1 MKNVIYVF
9 LLVFISTSIS
19 TYANNVKSVVPKH
32 DTQPKAG
39 TKESYDLNIQ
49 PQLTVDDNTL
59 KPALT
64 FFTRSNSLFTR
75 TYKGQNTPFFDNYF
89 LFQFTANSGIDV
101 GDFDNP
107 AESTDKI
114 ISEYVADGGNIEF
127 DLSYR
132 VSYNDWDFSLG
143 GFYSLLSTDAINTV
157 QGSSSIIDVD
167 AEIYGFSLFGSY
179 SFNNV
184 ILFSEYRTFDTS
196 DDGQNV
202 DFTTILDDGDAT
214 ELGVSLPLS
223 SLTGNNGGDSERNG
237 FYLTLSR
244 TKHSE
249 VDKAIFR
256 VTIQK
261 RFDFN

>member
-1 MKNVIYVF
+1 MKTYIFIF
-9 LLVFISTSIS
+9 LSIFISIS
-19 TYANNVKSVVPKH
+19 SYANSVKSVVPRN
-32 DTQPKAG
+32 DTPPPDG
-39 TKESYDLNIQ
+39 EIEEEGYDLKLQ

-59 KPALT
+59 KPSLT
-64 FFTRSNSLFTR
+64 LFTRSNSLFTR
-75 TYKGQNTPFFDNYF
+75 TYKGDDTPFFDNYF

-101 GDFDNP
+101 GDFENP
-107 AESTDKI
+107 ADSTDQI

-132 VSYNDWDFSLG
+132 VAYNDWDFSFG
-143 GFYSLLSTDAINTV
+143 GFYSLLSTDAISTE
-157 QGSSSIIDVD
+157 QGSTDIIDVD
-167 AEIYGFSLFGSY
+167 SEVFGFSAFASY
-179 SFNNV
+179 SFNKV

-196 DDGQNV
+196 DDGQNA

-214 ELGVSLPLS
+214 EFGVSFPLS
-223 SLTGNNGGDSERNG
+223 VLSQNDGSESDRDG

-256 VTIQK
+256 VTVQK
-261 RFDFN
+261 RFNFN

>member
-1 MKNVIYVF
+1 MKNIVF
-9 LLVFISTSIS
+9 LFLSIFISIS
-19 TYANNVKSVVPKH
+19 SYANNVKSVVPRNDIEPAK
-32 DTQPKAG
+32 G
-39 TKESYDLNIQ
+39 VEESYDLNIQ

-64 FFTRSNSLFTR
+64 LFTRSNSLFTR

-89 LFQFTANSGIDV
+89 LFQFTANSGINV

-107 AESTDKI
+107 TETTEKI

-132 VSYNDWDFSLG
+132 VAYNDWDFSIG
-143 GFYSLLSTDAINTV
+143 GFYSLLSTDAISTV
-157 QGSSSIIDVD
+157 QGSTDIVDVD
-167 AEIYGFSLFGSY
+167 AEIFGFSAFASY
-179 SFNNV
+179 SFNKV
-184 ILFSEYRTFDTS
+184 ILFSEYKTYDTS
-196 DDGQNV
+196 DDGQNA
-202 DFTTILDDGDAT
+202 DFTAILDDGDST
-214 ELGVSLPLS
+214 EFGVSFPLS
-223 SLTGNNGGDSERNG
+223 VLSDNSNGENDRDG

-256 VTIQK
+256 VTVQK
-261 RFDFN
+261 RFDF

>member
-1 MKNVIYVF
+1 MKNLIF
-9 LLVFISTSIS
+9 ICLLISIS
-19 TYANNVKSVVPKH
+19 ISSYANSVKSVVPRN
-32 DTQPKAG
+32 DTPPPSG
-39 TKESYDLNIQ
+39 ESEKEEYELKIQ

-64 FFTRSNSLFTR
+64 LFTRSNSLFTR
-75 TYKGQNTPFFDNYF
+75 TYKGQDIPFFDNYF
-89 LFQFTANSGIDV
+89 LFQFTANSGINV
-101 GDFDNP
+101 GDFENP
-107 AESTDKI
+107 TDATDKI

-132 VSYNDWDFSLG
+132 AAYNDWDFSIG
-143 GFYSLLSTDAINTV
+143 GFYSLLSTDAITTQ
-157 QGSSSIIDVD
+157 QGSTDIIDVD
-167 AEIYGFSLFGSY
+167 AEVFGFSAFASY

-196 DDGQNV
+196 DDGQNA
-202 DFTTILDDGDAT
+202 DFTKILDNGDAT
-214 ELGVSLPLS
+214 EFGISFPLS
-223 SLTGNNGGDSERNG
+223 VLGQNNGGDRDG

-256 VTIQK
+256 VTVQK